1 MPDKGV
7 SSRLLKVAMDQENR
21 KGILLAVLGI
31 VVVAVNMR
39 APLTSIS
46 PVMNEIIG
54 RLNLNTLQAGL
65 ITTLPLLAFGCLSIF
80 TPQLAAKWGLEK
92 VLWYSMP
99 VLALGLLARA
109 SGDMHLLFVGAGLI
123 GVAITV
129 GNVLMPAFIKL
140 RFPEKMGLMT
150 GINALSMNIAGVLAS
165 GFSVQIGLLT
175 GWGWQG
181 SIGVWVIPAIVGFL
195 VWIPQLRPVQAGAA
209 TASGGFSE
217 LLRSRLAWYITI
229 FMGLQSCLFYV
240 FVAWLPVVLQEWGMT
255 EEQAGWTFSYIQ
267 MTQLPITLLG
277 PVITARVKK
286 HTRLILFT
294 TVVLLLGISGL
305 IFFKTTYVIPSVIC
319 IGIGTGLAFSIVL
332 MFFVLKTKTP
342 QNAARLS
349 GMAQSFGYLIA
360 AASPPLFGWIY
371 DWTSDW
377 TYSLLFLVPLTLGM
391 CVVALLSAK
400 GEETV

>member
-1 MPDKGV
+1 MNRENKKVSKGTV
-7 SSRLLKVAMDQENR
+7 LT
-21 KGILLAVLGI
+21 VLGVFFMAI
-31 VVVAVNMR
+31 NLR
-39 APLTSIS
+39 APLTSVS
-46 PVMNEIIG
+46 PVVNEIISQ
-54 RLNLNTLQAGL
+54 LNLNNVEAGL

-80 TPQLAAKWGLEK
+80 TPRLAAGWGLEK

-99 VLALGLLARA
+99 VLVLGLLARA
-109 SGDMHLLFVGAGLI
+109 SGDVRLLFIGAALI
-123 GVAITV
+123 GVAITI

-165 GFSVQIGLLT
+165 GFSVQVGLLT
-175 GWGWQG
+175 GWGWKG
-181 SIGVWVIPAIVGFL
+181 SIGIWVIPAIVGFL
-195 VWIPQLRPVQAGAA
+195 VWIPQLRPVQKGTA
-209 TASGGFSE
+209 TAAGGFSQ

-240 FVAWLPVVLQEWGMT
+240 FVAWLPVVLQDWGMT

-277 PVITARVKK
+277 PVITGRIKK
-286 HTRLILFT
+286 HTNLILFT
-294 TVVLLLGISGL
+294 TIVLLIGVLGL
-305 IFFKTTYVIPSVIC
+305 VFFKTAYVIPSVIC

-332 MFFVLKTKTP
+332 MFFVLKTETP
-342 QNAARLS
+342 LKAAQLS

-377 TYSLLFLVPLTLGM
+377 SYSLLLLIPLTLVM
-391 CVVALLSAK
+391 CVVALLSARDNSLR
-400 GEETV
+400 GA

>member
-1 MPDKGV
+1 MNRENKKVSKGTV
-7 SSRLLKVAMDQENR
+7 LT
-21 KGILLAVLGI
+21 VLGVFFMAI
-31 VVVAVNMR
+31 NLR
-39 APLTSIS
+39 APLTSVS
-46 PVMNEIIG
+46 PVVNEIISQ
-54 RLNLNTLQAGL
+54 LNLNNVEAGL

-80 TPQLAAKWGLEK
+80 TPRLAAGWGLEK
-92 VLWYSMP
+92 VLWYSIP
-99 VLALGLLARA
+99 VLVLGLLARA
-109 SGDMHLLFVGAGLI
+109 SGDVRLLFIGAALI
-123 GVAITV
+123 GVAITI

-165 GFSVQIGLLT
+165 GFSVQVGLLT
-175 GWGWQG
+175 GWGWKG
-181 SIGVWVIPAIVGFL
+181 SIGIWVIPAIVGFL
-195 VWIPQLRPVQAGAA
+195 VWIPQLRPVQKGTA
-209 TASGGFSE
+209 TAAGGFSQ

-240 FVAWLPVVLQEWGMT
+240 FVAWLPVVLQDWGMT

-277 PVITARVKK
+277 PVITGRIKK
-286 HTRLILFT
+286 HTNLILFT
-294 TVVLLLGISGL
+294 TIVLLIGVLGL
-305 IFFKTTYVIPSVIC
+305 VFFKTAYVIPSVIC

-332 MFFVLKTKTP
+332 MFFVLKTETP
-342 QNAARLS
+342 LKAAQLS

-377 TYSLLFLVPLTLGM
+377 SYSLLLLIPLTLVM
-391 CVVALLSAK
+391 CVVALLSARDNSLR
-400 GEETV
+400 GA